1 MLTCQVGRVESCV
14 LFFQEE
20 YEDSLGNVVNKRT
33 FEDLSRQGLL

>member
-1 MLTCQVGRVESCV
+1 MLWFV
-14 LFFQEE
+14 FQEE